1 MYGSQSL
8 GPSPFLWILFQ
19 PESFGG
25 LCIYILL
32 YYYIYNYTTIYK
44 STPYGQ
50 TWLSRQTIPVSR
62 CPGVLR
68 LPASSGRSRDL
79 RRSSPRPRCVGNC
92 EHRASSFGSQRLLEV
107 GMCLLCFCYVFAM
120 CLLCFCYV
128 FAVFSNFERNW
139 GWNLESWSHFYQ
151 EYPRNSSWN
160 SVEII

>member
-25 LCIYILL
+25 LCIYIYIIILL
-32 YYYIYNYTTIYK
+32 YIYNYTTIYK

-120 CLLCFCYV
+120 FLLCVCCV
-128 FAVFSNFERNW
+128 FQF
-139 GWNLESWSHFYQ
+139 
-151 EYPRNSSWN
+151 
-160 SVEII
+160 